1 MWSGSLDGRL
11 KTFDINSSTDSS
23 VGGGGPAH
31 DSAVRCVEY
40 SSEINAIVT
49 GSWDAT
55 VKTWDARVA
64 GGGNF
69 SIPFLCDVC
78 LLRKVQVIEPSG
90 TLNFWEF

>member
-11 KTFDINSSTDSS
+11 KTFDINSSIDSS
-23 VGGGGPAH
+23 VGGGGPDGTGPAH
-31 DSAVRCVEY
+31 DSTVRCVEY

-64 GGGNF
+64 GGG
-69 SIPFLCDVC
+69 S
-78 LLRKVQVIEPSG
+78 
-90 TLNFWEF
+90 